1 MLSSRTG
8 LPQRSSDRRWSV
20 RAGVAILGLLAS
32 TGCQVEYAGMTLPS
46 GKYMHDDV
54 QYFAPGPEFAYAN
67 TQAATQRARM
77 QAQGIP
83 TPPPP
88 GLNGP
93 GGTGWERTGRD
104 ERRSGSWWHG
114 HPPPDRRPRS
124 RKRDARRCQ
133 RPQPRR
139 AGSRPGHRS
148 RVVRCPPG
156 SKPVDRRSAPPISR
170 RNPDP
175 DHGPGLPSLGRR
187 SAAGRRQ
194 LSDAAG
200 DHPSRRS
207 GASAL
212 AILPC

>member
-8 LPQRSSDRRWSV
+8 LPKRSSDRRWSV

-88 GLNGP
+88 GLIGGLNGGAGMGGAGP
-93 GGTGWERTGRD
+93 AGMNAGPGAGGTGI
-104 ERRSGSWWHG
+104 
-114 HPPPDRRPRS
+114 PRPTAS
-124 RKRDARRCQ
+124 PEAENLM
-133 RPQPRR
+133 
-139 AGSRPGHRS
+139 PG
-148 RVVRCPPG
+148 
-156 SKPVDRRSAPPISR
+156 
-170 RNPDP
+170 
-175 DHGPGLPSLGRR
+175 
-187 SAAGRRQ
+187 
-194 LSDAAG
+194 
-200 DHPSRRS
+200 
-207 GASAL
+207 GASAPNP
-212 AILPC
+212 AVPAPAPDPSTAPGGAMPAPGR